1 MFDENP
7 ELVREENVRPLTNG
21 LKVQAIKRWSAHG
34 DCCDVLHRRRAY
46 SGEDD
51 VRNRRVINGQRMMTV
66 VTYYTDEG
74 RTAVKTM

>member
-21 LKVQAIKRWSAHG
+21 LKVQAIKRWSAHD
-34 DCCDVLHRRRAY
+34 DCCDVLHTQRAY

-51 VRNRRVINGQRMMTV
+51 VRNRRFISGQRMS
-66 VTYYTDEG
+66 
-74 RTAVKTM
+74 